1 VLVVDDDAQVCTSV
15 LRLLDKG
22 GYDCLTASSAAG
34 AEAILARESL
44 DLLLCD
50 VELPGD
56 SGLELVARVSR
67 ERPEVAAV
75 MISGHYDQDLVDAAL
90 GVGAYGYLTKPFR
103 RNDIVIGVANAL
115 HRRDLEQVDR
125 EHRDSLESLV
135 EERTVALQS
144 ALSRLEETVTQVAL
158 SRELIL
164 ERLSQAARY
173 RDEDTGGHIER
184 MSLYCE
190 LLARAFHLDSD
201 SIRLASPMH
210 DVGKI
215 AVRDAILLKPG
226 TLTPAE
232 RTEMELHCEVGYN
245 LLSGSGSEL
254 LDLAATMALTHHER
268 VDGTGYPNRLA
279 GDQIPLVGRLAAV
292 ADVFDALTSD
302 RVYRPAFE
310 VEQALEIM
318 SEGRG
323 TQFDSEVLDTF
334 LAASDEVQAIKNQNE
349 RCPDSDCRRREGPSR
364 TARNQSFG
372 TRVAAE
378 GRVGPGAPS
387 HENVEV

>member
-1 VLVVDDDAQVCTSV
+1 MLVVDDDAQVCTSL
-15 LRLLDKG
+15 LRLLNKG

-34 AEAILARESL
+34 AEAILARETL

-67 ERPEVAAV
+67 EHPEVAAV
-75 MISGHYDQDLVDAAL
+75 MISGHNDQDLVAAAL

-115 HRRDLEQVDR
+115 HRRDLEQENR
-125 EHRDSLESLV
+125 THRDSLESLV
-135 EERTVALQS
+135 EERTVALRS

-184 MSLYCE
+184 MSLYCQ
-190 LLARAFHLDSD
+190 LLATAFHLDSD

-232 RTEMELHCEVGYN
+232 RTEMELHCEVGYK

-302 RVYRPAFE
+302 RVYRAAFE
-310 VEQALEIM
+310 IEQALEIM

-334 LAASDEVQAIKNQNE
+334 LAASDEVKAIKNQTT
-349 RCPDSDCRRREGPSR
+349 S
-364 TARNQSFG
+364 
-372 TRVAAE
+372 
-378 GRVGPGAPS
+378 
-387 HENVEV
+387 